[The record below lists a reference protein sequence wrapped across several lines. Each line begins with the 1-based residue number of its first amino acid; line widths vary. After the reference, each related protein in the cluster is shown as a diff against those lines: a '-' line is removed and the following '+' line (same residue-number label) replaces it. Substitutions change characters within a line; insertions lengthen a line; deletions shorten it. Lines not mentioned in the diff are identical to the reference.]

1 MKIKQLGISGAW
13 IAQSEVWKDQ
23 RGFFREWFKHEE
35 IYEETKI
42 DFSVRQANFSL
53 SQKGVIRGI
62 HYSLAPEGQSKWVTC
77 VSGSI
82 VDVIVDI
89 RPDSPTFKLVE
100 YVTLTPE
107 NGLSVLIESGLGHGF
122 LSLEDHSGVSY
133 LLSSPYSP
141 GYELDIDPTDKV
153 LNIGWGRIF
162 DAETTFTFSE
172 KDLNAP
178 SLESRLINSQ
188 LPSKFKNY

>member
-1 MKIKQLGISGAW
+1 MKITPLGINGAW
-13 IAQSEVWKDQ
+13 TAQTEVWKDQ

-35 IYEETKI
+35 IYNETKI
-42 DFSVRQANFSL
+42 DFSVKQANFSM
-53 SQKGVIRGI
+53 SHKGVIRGI

-89 RPDSPTFKLVE
+89 RPESPTFKHVE
-100 YVTLTPE
+100 YVELTPE
-107 NGLSVLIESGLGHGF
+107 NGLSVLIENGLGHGF
-122 LSLEDHSGVSY
+122 IALENNSGVSY

-141 GYELDIDPTDKV
+141 ANELDILPTDED
-153 LNIGWGRIF
+153 LNINWGRTF
-162 DAETTFTFSE
+162 DEAGKFTFSE

-178 SLESRLINSQ
+178 TLQARIKNSQ
-188 LPSKFKNY
+188 LPVT

>member
-1 MKIKQLGISGAW
+1 MKITQLEISGAW
-13 IAQSEVWKDQ
+13 TAQSEVWKDQ
-23 RGFFREWFKHEE
+23 RGYFREWFKYEE
-35 IYEETKI
+35 IYKATKI
-42 DFSVRQANFSL
+42 DFSVRQANFSM

-89 RPDSPTFKLVE
+89 RPDSPTYKQVE
-100 YVTLTPE
+100 CVTLTPD

-122 LSLEDHSGVSY
+122 LALEDNSGVSY

-141 GYELDIDPTDKV
+141 VHELDILPTDRE
-153 LNIGWGRIF
+153 LNISWEKFFEGKTPF
-162 DAETTFTFSE
+162 KFSE

-178 SLESRLINSQ
+178 SLQSRLTNLQ
-188 LPSKFKNY
+188 LPNLFK

>member
-1 MKIKQLGISGAW
+1 MKIKPLAISGAW
-13 IAQSEVWKDQ
+13 TAQSEVWKDQ

-35 IYEETKI
+35 ILRETGI
-42 DFSVRQANFSL
+42 DFSVKQANFSV
-53 SQKGVIRGI
+53 SHKGVIRGI

-82 VDVIVDI
+82 VDVVVDI
-89 RPDSPTFKLVE
+89 RPESPTYKRVE

-107 NGLSVLIESGLGHGF
+107 NGASVLIQNGLGHGF
-122 LSLEDHSGVSY
+122 IALEDNSGVSY

-141 GYELDIDPTDKV
+141 DHELDISPVDEELKINWED
-153 LNIGWGRIF
+153 LLDLG
-162 DAETTFTFSE
+162 TTFVFSE

-178 SLESRLINSQ
+178 SLQTRFKQFE
-188 LPSKFKNY
+188 LPGQVR

>member
-1 MKIKQLGISGAW
+1 MKITPLEISGAW
-13 IAQSEVWKDQ
+13 IARSEVWNDQ
-23 RGFFREWFKHEE
+23 RGFFREWFKRDE
-35 IYEETKI
+35 IIDTTKL
-42 DFSVRQANFSL
+42 DFSARQANFSM

-89 RPDSPTFKLVE
+89 RPDSPTFRRVE

-122 LSLEDHSGVSY
+122 VALEKNSGVAY

-141 GYELDIDPTDKV
+141 AHELDIVPTDTEI
-153 LNIGWGRIF
+153 NIDWGQMFEKETKFIF
-162 DAETTFTFSE
+162 SD
-172 KDLNAP
+172 KDLSAP
-178 SLESRLINSQ
+178 TLQSRMRKKE
-188 LPSKFKNY
+188 LPTQI

>member
-1 MKIKQLGISGAW
+1 MKITQLSISGAW

-42 DFSVRQANFSL
+42 DFSVRQANFSI

-62 HYSLAPEGQSKWVTC
+62 HYSLAPQGQSKWVTC

-89 RPDSPTFKLVE
+89 RPDSPTYKHVE
-100 YVTLTPE
+100 CVTLTPD
-107 NGLSVLIESGLGHGF
+107 NGLSVLVQSGLGHGF
-122 LSLEDHSGVSY
+122 VALDDNSGVSY

-141 GYELDIDPTDKV
+141 EYELDIVPTDID
-153 LNIGWGRIF
+153 LEINWEGIF
-162 DAETTFTFSE
+162 AGETTFTFSQ

-178 SLESRLINSQ
+178 TLQNRLDSRQ
-188 LPSKFKNY
+188 LPSLALD

>member
-1 MKIKQLGISGAW
+1 MNLKPLGIEGAW
-13 IAQSEVWKDQ
+13 VAESEIWKDQ
-23 RGFFREWFKHEE
+23 RGFFREWFKFDE
-35 IYEETKI
+35 ILKATKI
-42 DFSVRQANFSL
+42 DFSVQQANFSI

-89 RPDSPTFKLVE
+89 RPDSPTFKQVE

-107 NGLSVLIESGLGHGF
+107 NGISVLISSGLGHGF
-122 LSLEDHSGVSY
+122 LSLEDNSGVAY

-141 GYELDIDPTDKV
+141 QFELDISPTDKTININWSKL
-153 LNIGWGRIF
+153 LNGLSS
-162 DAETTFTFSE
+162 FTFSE
-172 KDLNAP
+172 KDLNAA
-178 SLESRLINSQ
+178 SLQSRIDNSE
-188 LPSKFKNY
+188 LPSY

>member
-1 MKIKQLGISGAW
+1 MKITPLEISGAW

-23 RGFFREWFKHEE
+23 RGFFREWFKHDE
-35 IYEETKI
+35 ILGLTNL
-42 DFSVRQANFSL
+42 DFSTKQANFSR
-53 SQKGVIRGI
+53 SQMGVIRGI
-62 HYSLAPEGQSKWVTC
+62 HYSLAPEGQAKWVTC

-89 RPDSPTFKLVE
+89 RPDSPTFKQVE

-122 LSLEDHSGVSY
+122 VALEKDSGVAY

-141 GYELDIDPTDKV
+141 AHELDIVPTDTEI
-153 LNIGWGRIF
+153 NIDWGRMF
-162 DAETTFTFSE
+162 EEETKFIFSE
-172 KDLNAP
+172 KDLSAP
-178 SLESRLINSQ
+178 TLQSRIRKKE
-188 LPSKFKNY
+188 LPTQI